1 MDSNGMMPLP
11 DHAMFEALLRPRG
24 NRPSLEDVNVP
35 YSPWVVVCFSAKWCG
50 PCKALDKKSL
60 VQYTPRVKWY
70 AVDVDENTT
79 TLGYCSLRSIP
90 SFVVLKD
97 GVFLDRKSGAG
108 SAEEVLQWLERV
120 GVPLLQWL

>member
-1 MDSNGMMPLP
+1 MDSNGMTPLP
-11 DHAMFEALLRPRG
+11 DHAMFEAMLRPRG
-24 NRPSLEDVNVP
+24 NRPSLEDINIA

-60 VQYTPRVKWY
+60 VQYAPRVKWY

-108 SAEEVLQWLERV
+108 SAEEVLQWLSSV
-120 GVPLLQWL
+120 GVPLQ

>member
-1 MDSNGMMPLP
+1 MTPLP

-24 NRPSLEDVNVP
+24 NRPSLEDVNVS

-79 TLGYCSLRSIP
+79 TLGYCGLRSIP

-108 SAEEVLQWLERV
+108 SAEEVLQWLESV
-120 GVPLLQWL
+120 GVPLK